1 VWKGNFPV
9 MGLRHYRP
17 GLALI
22 AIERASGDSRDLCV
36 VDDSHAVENER
47 HFAADQSY
55 VEGLPFAGL
64 LGGIARR
71 RDEAVDAA
79 DSMALRF
86 FSEVVL
92 NLNLVTASQIDAAVT
107 LVSHL
112 ELEVQLEVGGLLLG
126 DYVRAVRCV
135 LHYAIHDAPR
145 PLFLHVAD
153 FPSGQIASAEKRYRL
168 APMRRRFAFEFRRAN
183 RAPLQRFSRGVKRC
197 SLETLANE
205 ISFKRQSRSL
215 PL

>member
-1 VWKGNFPV
+1 MARALTRTVGHATGAETANAATIANRISR
-9 MGLRHYRP
+9 MRYIILSLRRRDHNISIVNLLVIALQHYRP

-36 VDDSHAVENER
+36 VDDSHAVENQR

-55 VEGLPFAGL
+55 VQGLPFAGL

-112 ELEVQLEVGGLLLG
+112 ELEVQLEVGELLLG

-135 LHYAIHDAPR
+135 LHY
-145 PLFLHVAD
+145 
-153 FPSGQIASAEKRYRL
+153 
-168 APMRRRFAFEFRRAN
+168 
-183 RAPLQRFSRGVKRC
+183 
-197 SLETLANE
+197 
-205 ISFKRQSRSL
+205 
-215 PL
+215 